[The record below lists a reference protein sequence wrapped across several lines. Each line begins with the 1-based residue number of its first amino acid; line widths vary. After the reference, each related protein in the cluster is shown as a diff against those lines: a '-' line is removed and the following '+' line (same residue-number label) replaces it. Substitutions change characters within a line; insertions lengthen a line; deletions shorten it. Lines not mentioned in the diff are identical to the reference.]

1 MPYLLI
7 QQVVL
12 SITSVEVEVSVL
24 PRNLVSHGMLKGA
37 VVDERHCEYEE
48 VN

>member
-12 SITSVEVEVSVL
+12 SIACVHMEASIFA
-24 PRNLVSHGMLKGA
+24 RNPVPHGAFKGA
-37 VVDERHCEYEE
+37 VVDKRHSEYWSGW
-48 VN
+48 